1 MKGADARPSA
11 PLYLAAAALL
21 LGWAELSYAAVRADL
36 DRPEGW
42 VLTLAFLAATAAG
55 LSLRPLRLVLRFA
68 LLRPPTWAFL
78 AGVIAVASALSLTLW
93 FGPMNAQVISGDAC
107 IYTLQARAASHLDLA
122 VPVSPPR
129 LAHAAK
135 FLVEGRDAR
144 LHSVFVPGYPMF
156 IAPWVRLGVPWLA
169 GPVTGALLAL
179 AQYFLA
185 RVLTKREAVARLSL
199 LLMLP
204 SFARAVET
212 SDLLSHAFVGALDC
226 FAIGLALSLREAV
239 TLRRAA
245 LLGVAVGWTF
255 CARMLDGFVL
265 TAVVAAVLAGPLLK
279 KRLPWRAVVVGLAC
293 GLPFIGVVALQQWE
307 ATGSFR
313 KAVVLEYAER
323 ADWPA
328 GCLRLGFGRDVGC
341 YIEHRNERA
350 SFGHDGY
357 TLDDAHRVVRERT
370 GRMGD
375 EVFALAAFTVAAY
388 AAVVIA
394 PEFAVVVVAL
404 FPLLLTLAYGLFY
417 YGNGLI
423 HGARHVFPAAPVVAV
438 LLARAMALASRGG
451 RWRGTDGEA
460 RAVAL
465 ALGWFA
471 AAGALMPAYWREGYK
486 VTHRFQDRRQPVRR
500 IMARQG
506 VTRGIVVIPDV
517 HSYLEALDPWTDG
530 DERVLVHDDKAGVV
544 DLRRFHPELPV
555 WLMVPSGR
563 LVRSGSPPPGPGVRV
578 ELERAWPSFQRQEGL
593 AAAIVHT
600 LECCMLPSSGQRAMA
615 LFEVRPGGRFWTPFD
630 VERDG
635 RYRFRVTGFVT
646 PDSGDWRL
654 RVDQRRLPDW
664 EGYAEHRARVVGEW
678 SAPVELSAGRHYFE
692 ARSRGKDAR
701 SAGMGGTFDVLE
713 GELLE

>member
-1 MKGADARPSA
+1 MTPDARRA
-11 PLYLAAAALL
+11 LPLHLAATVLL
-21 LGWAELSYAAVRADL
+21 LGWAELSFAAIRADL

-42 VLTLAFLAATAAG
+42 VLTLSVLAAVAAG
-55 LSLRPLRLVLRFA
+55 LFVRPLRAALRWA

-78 AGVIAVASALSLTLW
+78 AGVIAVGTAASLALW

-135 FLVEGRDAR
+135 FLLEGRDGR

-156 IAPWVRLGVPWLA
+156 IAPWVRLGVPWIA
-169 GPVTGALLAL
+169 GPLTGALLAL
-179 AQYFLA
+179 TQYALA
-185 RVLTKREAVARLSL
+185 KVVTRSEAVARLSL

-226 FAIGLALSLREAV
+226 LAIALALSMRERV

-265 TAVVAAVLAGPLLK
+265 TAVVVAALAGPLVK
-279 KRLPWRAVVVGLAC
+279 RRLPMKAVAVGLAC
-293 GLPFIGVVALQQWE
+293 GLPFIGVVALQQRE
-307 ATGSFR
+307 ATGDFR

-323 ADWPA
+323 ADTPP

-341 YIEHRNERA
+341 FIEHRNERA
-350 SFGHDGY
+350 SFGPDGY
-357 TLDDAHRVVRERT
+357 TPDDAHRVVRERT

-375 EVFALAAFTVAAY
+375 EVFALAVFTVGAY
-388 AAVVIA
+388 AAVAIA
-394 PEFAVVVVAL
+394 PEFAVVIAAL

-460 RAVAL
+460 RAAAL

-471 AAGALMPAYWREGYK
+471 AAAALMPAYWREGYK
-486 VTHRFQDRRQPVRR
+486 ATHRFQDRRQPVRR

-517 HSYLEALDPWTDG
+517 HSYLEALDPWGDG
-530 DERVLVHDDKAGVV
+530 RERVLVHDDKAGVV
-544 DLRRFHPELPV
+544 DLRRFYPELPV
-555 WLMVPSGR
+555 WLLVPSGR
-563 LVRSGSPPPGPGVRV
+563 MVRSGSPPPGPGVRV

-600 LECCMLPSSGQRAMA
+600 LECCLLPSSGQRAMA
-615 LFEVRPGGRFWTPFD
+615 LFDVRPGGRFWTPFD
-630 VERDG
+630 VAHDG

-654 RVDQRRLPDW
+654 RVDRLHLPDW
-664 EGYAEHRARVVGEW
+664 EGYAPRRARVVGEW
-678 SAPVELSAGRHYFE
+678 SAPVELTAGRHFFE
-692 ARSRGKDAR
+692 ARSRGKDERSTAR
-701 SAGMGGTFDVLE
+701 GGTFDVLE
-713 GELLE
+713 GERLE